1 MKRTSLTLSIL
12 LLFAGGVWG
21 AIENDEAIYLA
32 CEHGVKKSQDLDKFK
47 PGQHTLDKLLKNEIK
62 LSSIKKLRKLRCWA
76 NPCKQYRDDLYI
88 YGMKGLRYH
97 LFKINDETSL
107 GKAKV
112 CRTILHSIQK
122 DDDKEIC
129 ETWNSDAGEIR
140 KQIGGFYSSESEFWI
155 LNRTTLLYSHTR
167 HSRLDR
173 VTRDGYQC
181 YLSSAKGLEQ
191 VRNKFEEAKSPIY
204 QVFKEREEQKNLKTE
219 KIKENRKI

>member
-32 CEHGVKKSQDLDKFK
+32 CEHGVKKSQDLGKFK

-62 LSSIKKLRKLRCWA
+62 LSSIKKLRKLRCRS

-97 LFKINDETSL
+97 LFKINDEVSL

-122 DDDKEIC
+122 DDDKYF
-129 ETWNSDAGEIR
+129 S
-140 KQIGGFYSSESEFWI
+140 YSEKKI
-155 LNRTTLLYSHTR
+155 LNGIQNNEKLL
-167 HSRLDR
+167 
-173 VTRDGYQC
+173 
-181 YLSSAKGLEQ
+181 KEILEKLNNLT
-191 VRNKFEEAKSPIY
+191 NK
-204 QVFKEREEQKNLKTE
+204 
-219 KIKENRKI
+219 